1 VEPDIGT
8 ENLFARRRFLWA
20 ALAIVVAAAAAYF
33 NSLHG
38 VFVFDDKTS
47 IVENPVIRQLWPLGP
62 VFRGPRPVADLT
74 FAANYAIGDFHV
86 IGYHLVN
93 LAVHILA
100 ALTLFGIVRR
110 TLSLPPLAERF
121 GSAASALALAVALL
135 WMVHPLQ
142 TESVTYIVQRAES
155 LMGLFYLLA
164 LYCAIRGFSSPN
176 HRGPWHAAAVAA
188 CALGMGVKP
197 VMVSAPLV
205 ILAYDRLFMSPSLK
219 AALRRSAPLYLGLA
233 ATWLI
238 LALLVSRYPAQQPTA
253 GFGMELLTP
262 WQYAR
267 TQFGV
272 IVHYLALSFR
282 PWPLCLDYGWPV
294 AWDVRDILPPALLVL
309 ALAGATIACL
319 WRASPLAFPGV
330 WFFLI
335 LAPTSSIMP
344 IHDLCFE
351 HRMYLPLAAV
361 VALAVTGAYVLGRRA
376 LELAVPAE
384 RRESRRR
391 LGTAIAVISCLVVA
405 GFLGGLTFLRNQLYE
420 NEATIWKDVTI
431 HRPRNARAFYNLGAA
446 LVNQNRNEEAIPYL
460 LHALEIKQG
469 YPATRENLGLTLT
482 EAGRAGAHNALGIA
496 LSELGRFDEAMGHF
510 AEGLALQ
517 PNDASAQCHFGNTL
531 VALGKAPEAVAHY
544 REAIQLRP
552 EFADAH
558 YNLARALADQGR
570 PDEAVIE
577 YEQTL
582 QLAPANGQAH
592 NNLGRLLA
600 LQGRPAEA
608 IAHYREALRLLP
620 AAPVVQANLAWLR
633 ATCADPK
640 FRDAGEALRLA
651 REQAGAGTARALDVL
666 AAACAEAGFFDEAVT
681 AARQAIQAA
690 DRGGKKTSS
699 AEIQDRLKLYESH
712 RPYREPVAAQAPR
725 IES

>member
-1 VEPDIGT
+1 MSHRTKTILAAIG
-8 ENLFARRRFLWA
+8 L
-20 ALAIVVAAAAAYF
+20 VAFGAAAYF
-33 NSLHG
+33 NSFRG
-38 VFVFDDKTS
+38 VFVFDDKFAITD
-47 IVENPVIRQLWPLGP
+47 NPAIRQLWPLGP
-62 VFRGPRPVADLT
+62 IFRGPRPVADLT
-74 FAANYAIGDFHV
+74 FAANYAVAGLHPT
-86 IGYHLVN
+86 GYHLVN

-155 LMGLFYLLA
+155 LMGLLCLLT

-176 HRGPWHAAAVAA
+176 HHWPWHAAAIVA

-205 ILAYDRLFMSPSLK
+205 VLVYDRLFVTPSLK
-219 AALRRSAPLYLGLA
+219 AALRRSGRLYLGLA

-238 LALLVSRYPAQQPTA
+238 LALLVARNPAKSTA
-253 GFGMELLTP
+253 GFGMESLTP

-272 IVHYLALSFR
+272 IVHYLVLSFR

-294 AWDVRDILPPALLVL
+294 AWDLWDILPPALPVL
-309 ALAGATIACL
+309 ALVGATIAFL
-319 WRASPLAFPGV
+319 RRASPLAFPGV

-335 LAPTSSIMP
+335 LAPTLSIMP

-361 VALAVTGAYVLGRRA
+361 IALVVTGVYALGRRA

-384 RRESRRR
+384 HRESSRR
-391 LGTAIAVISCLVVA
+391 LGTAVAAISCLLVV

-420 NEATIWKDVTI
+420 NEATIWKDVI
-431 HRPRNARAFYNLGAA
+431 NHQPRNARAFFNLGCV
-446 LVNQNRNEEAIPYL
+446 LVSQNQNEEAIRCF

-469 YPATRENLGLTLT
+469 YPVTHNNLGLTLT
-482 EAGRAGAHNALGIA
+482 EAGRAATYNELGIA
-496 LSELGRFDEAMGHF
+496 LSELGRYDEAMGYF
-510 AEGLALQ
+510 VKGLAVQ
-517 PNDASAQCHFGNTL
+517 PDDAAAQCHFGNTL
-531 VALGKAPEAVAHY
+531 VALGKAPEAIAHY
-544 REAIQLRP
+544 RKAIQLKP
-552 EFADAH
+552 ESADAH
-558 YNLARALADQGR
+558 YNLARALADQGQ
-570 PDEAVIE
+570 PDEAIIE
-577 YEQTL
+577 YEEAL
-582 QLAPANGQAH
+582 RLAPDNGQAH

-608 IAHYREALRLLP
+608 VAHYREALRLLP
-620 AAPVVQANLAWLR
+620 DAPVVRANLAWLR
-633 ATCADPK
+633 ATCADPE
-640 FRDAGEALRLA
+640 FRDSGEALRLA
-651 REQAGAGTARALDVL
+651 RAQAGAGNARALDVL
-666 AAACAEAGFFDEAVT
+666 AAACAEAGLFDEAVT
-681 AARQAIQAA
+681 AARQAIEAA
-690 DRGGKKTSS
+690 ERSGEKTSA
-699 AEIQDRLKLYESH
+699 AEIRDRLKLYETR
-712 RPYREPVAAQAPR
+712 RPYRERVPGKAARTEP
-725 IES
+725 

>member
-1 VEPDIGT
+1 MSHRTTTI
-8 ENLFARRRFLWA
+8 LA
-20 ALAIVVAAAAAYF
+20 AVGLLAFGAAAYF
-33 NSLHG
+33 NSLRG
-38 VFVFDDKTS
+38 GFVFDDQTS
-47 IVENPVIRQLWPLGP
+47 LIENPAIRQLWPPGP
-62 VFRGPRPVADLT
+62 ILRGPRPVADLT

-93 LAVHILA
+93 LAVHLLA

-110 TLSLPPLAERF
+110 TLSLPSLAERF

-155 LMGLFYLLA
+155 LMGLFYLLT

-176 HRGPWHAAAVAA
+176 RRGPWHAAAVAA

-205 ILAYDRLFMSPSLK
+205 VLLYDRLFVAPSLK
-219 AALRRSAPLYLGLA
+219 AAVRRSGPLYVGLA

-238 LALLVSRYPAQQPTA
+238 LALLVSRSPAEQTSA

-272 IVHYLALSFR
+272 IAHYLALSFR

-309 ALAGATIACL
+309 ALAAATVACL
-319 WRASPLAFPGV
+319 RRASPLAFPGI

-335 LAPTSSIMP
+335 LAPTLSVMP

-361 VALAVTGAYVLGRRA
+361 VALTVTGAYTLGRRA
-376 LELAVPAE
+376 LEILVPAGQ
-384 RRESRRR
+384 RESRRR
-391 LGTAIAVISCLVVA
+391 LGTAVGAISCLVVA
-405 GFLGGLTFLRNQLYE
+405 GFLGGLTFLRNELYG

-446 LVNQNRNEEAIPYL
+446 LVNQNRNEEAVPYL

-469 YPATRENLGLTLT
+469 YPATRDNLGLTLT
-482 EAGRAGAHNALGIA
+482 EAGRAGAHRALGIA
-496 LSELGRFDEAMGHF
+496 LSELGRYDEALGHF
-510 AEGLALQ
+510 VEGLASQ
-517 PNDASAQCHFGNTL
+517 PNDALAQCHFGNTL
-531 VALGKAPEAVAHY
+531 VALGKTAEAIAHY
-544 REAIQLRP
+544 RKALELKP
-552 EFADAH
+552 EFSDAH
-558 YNLARALADQGR
+558 YNMAKALADLGR
-570 PDEAVIE
+570 TDEAISE
-577 YEQTL
+577 YEETL
-582 QLAPANGQAH
+582 RLAPDDGQAH

-608 IAHYREALRLLP
+608 VAQYRQALRLLP
-620 AAPVVQANLAWLR
+620 DALVAQANLAWLR
-633 ATCADPK
+633 ATCTDPK
-640 FRDAGEALRLA
+640 FRDAAEALRLA
-651 REQAGAGTARALDVL
+651 REQAGAGTSRALDVL
-666 AAACAEAGFFDEAVT
+666 AAADAEAGMFDEAV
-681 AARQAIQAA
+681 AAAGQAIQAA
-690 DRGGKKTSS
+690 ERSGDKTS
-699 AEIQDRLKLYESH
+699 AEEIRARLKLYESGK
-712 RPYREPVAAQAPR
+712 PYRERVAAKPPR
-725 IES
+725 TEP

>member
-1 VEPDIGT
+1 MSHRTKTI
-8 ENLFARRRFLWA
+8 LA
-20 ALAIVVAAAAAYF
+20 AVGLAVFGAAAYF

-47 IVENPVIRQLWPLGP
+47 ILENPAIRQLWPLGP

-74 FAANYAIGDFHV
+74 FAANYAIGQLNV
-86 IGYHLVN
+86 VGYHLVN

-155 LMGLFYLLA
+155 LMGLLYLLT
-164 LYCAIRGFSSPN
+164 LYCAIRGFTSPN
-176 HRGPWHAAAVAA
+176 RRGPWHAAAVAA

-197 VMVSAPLV
+197 VIVSAPLV
-205 ILAYDRLFMSPSLK
+205 ILAYDRLFVTPSLK
-219 AALRRSAPLYLGLA
+219 AALRRSGPLYLGLA
-233 ATWLI
+233 ATGLI
-238 LALLVSRYPAQQPTA
+238 LAFLILRYPARQSTA
-253 GFGMELLTP
+253 GFAMELLTP

-294 AWDVRDILPPALLVL
+294 AWDLWDILPPALLVL

-319 WRASPLAFPGV
+319 RRASPLAFPGV

-361 VALAVTGAYVLGRRA
+361 IALVVTGAYALGRRA
-376 LELAVPAE
+376 LEFAVPAE

-391 LGTAIAVISCLVVA
+391 LGAAVGAISCLVVA

-431 HRPRNARAFYNLGAA
+431 HQPRNARAFYNLGAA
-446 LVNQNRNEEAIPYL
+446 LVSQNRNEEAIPYL
-460 LHALEIKQG
+460 LHSLEIKQG
-469 YPATRENLGLTLT
+469 YPATRDNLGLTLT

-496 LSELGRFDEAMGHF
+496 LSELGRYDEAMGRF
-510 AEGLALQ
+510 AEGLAVR
-517 PNDASAQCHFGNTL
+517 PNDASAQGHFGNTL
-531 VALGKAPEAVAHY
+531 VALGKAPEAIAHY
-544 REAIQLRP
+544 RKAIQLEP
-552 EFADAH
+552 EFAEAH

-570 PDEAVIE
+570 PDEAIIE
-577 YEQTL
+577 YEETL
-582 QLAPANGQAH
+582 RLAPDDGQAH

-608 IAHYREALRLLP
+608 VAHYREALRLLP
-620 AAPVVQANLAWLR
+620 DAPVVRANLAWLR

-651 REQAGAGTARALDVL
+651 REQAGDRNARALDVL
-666 AAACAEAGFFDEAVT
+666 AAACAEAGLFDQAVT
-681 AARQAIQAA
+681 AARQAIEAA
-690 DRGGKKTSS
+690 ERSGEKTSA
-699 AEIQDRLKLYESH
+699 AEIRDRLKLYESG
-712 RPYREPVAAQAPR
+712 RPYREPVAGKAARTEP
-725 IES
+725 